1 MEFSVELLMM
11 RVEIKAEFHDMS
23 YVICVGEAAM
33 TLPFPNLTER
43 S

>member
-11 RVEIKAEFHDMS
+11 GEEIKAKFHDML

-33 TLPFPNLTER
+33 N
-43 S
+43 